1 MKKIVLL
8 CASGMSTSLLVKKM
22 KQYATSINY
31 ECSIEAHPIS
41 EIDKYASDANIILL
55 GPQVRFKLKE
65 TMKNYPNNIIEVID
79 MHDYGMVNGEAV
91 LKMAKKKM
99 GDD

>member
-8 CASGMSTSLLVKKM
+8 CANGMSTSLLVKKM
-22 KQYATSINY
+22 KEYATSINY

-41 EIDKYASDANIILL
+41 EIDKYAPDANIILL

-65 TMKNYPNNIIEVID
+65 MTKNYPNNLISVIV
-79 MHDYGMVNGEAV
+79 MRDYGMVNGQAV
-91 LKMAKKKM
+91 LENAKEKM
-99 GDD
+99 GED